1 MIQCELKD
9 IQKHYAE
16 NDFDVLKVP
25 LNIDFAKLKRDCF
38 EIIQTVSLKEKDT
51 HGQRYKGIGLQ
62 YEDESN
68 PLYDAI
74 DQFTFIPGE
83 GEPTHYRKSKFI
95 TKKNEY
101 GEKLDYLFAALQ
113 PLNAFR
119 GRILN
124 AAPGIKM
131 QPHTDGK
138 YVLNIH
144 IPLQSNPDCLMHVNG
159 KPYFFEPDGS
169 LYVLNARRLHHI
181 TNTSDADRIHVI
193 FTLNF
198 FSFRQ
203 WPKETI
209 DSIIAEMN
217 IPEQR
222 ERIYKYYGLT
232 P

>member
-1 MIQCELKD
+1 MIRCELKD

-25 LNIDFAKLKRDCF
+25 LNLNFEKLKQDSF
-38 EIIQTVSLKEKDT
+38 DIIQSVDLKEKDT
-51 HGQRYKGIGLQ
+51 HGAKYKGIGLQ

-68 PLYDAI
+68 PLYDAV
-74 DQFTFIPGE
+74 DQFAFIPGD
-83 GEPTHYRKSKFI
+83 GETKVYRKSKFI
-95 TKKNEY
+95 TKRNEY
-101 GEKLDYLFAALQ
+101 GEKLSYLFEALH

-144 IPLQSNPDCLMHVNG
+144 IPLQSSPECLMHING
-159 KPYFFEPDGS
+159 TPYHFEPDGS
-169 LYVLNARRLHHI
+169 LYVLNARRIHHI
-181 TNTSDADRIHVI
+181 TNDSPTDRIHII

-209 DSIIAEMN
+209 DAIISEMK
-217 IPEQR
+217 IPEQK
-222 ERIYKYYGLT
+222 ERIYKYYGLI